1 MENLDKQLELIFK
14 KDVDIPGQLTQKIK
28 KAIDQKDKT
37 KRRIIYCKIR
47 NVTVAMLVIA
57 LLGLATPDIYAQIK
71 WNIEYKEF
79 ENRPVE
85 YGMASIKQAIENG
98 YEKNIDMEYTYHD
111 NIGVKLD
118 SLMITDEFFSMNVD
132 FVFPKETQINTETF
146 SYGYAI
152 YDENKNVYGIL
163 DGDYLDVKE
172 IVKGK
177 GYWKKLYTEENIPYN
192 KKENFPITISDCPQG
207 TTVITSKDGNIIT
220 KTSMTTPKEF
230 PRSKKLYIRIFNIG
244 YTMNQYDEERIEL
257 SVSERFNLTDA
268 EWKLEV
274 EVPENFYQRKSA
286 EFKLAEEVKGFELK
300 KLIVTETG
308 TSIIF
313 KMDGF
318 IDLVMSG
325 KDMDKDEFEQRM
337 DEALYITNEDGK
349 KYSYTKNDNGTYM
362 NGTYKAKFDLNKS
375 DLNQKLYLNFKMN
388 GEQYKIQLLQK

>member
-177 GYWKKLYTEENIPYN
+177 GYWKY
-192 KKENFPITISDCPQG
+192 
-207 TTVITSKDGNIIT
+207 
-220 KTSMTTPKEF
+220 
-230 PRSKKLYIRIFNIG
+230 R
-244 YTMNQYDEERIEL
+244 
-257 SVSERFNLTDA
+257 
-268 EWKLEV
+268 
-274 EVPENFYQRKSA
+274 RKH
-286 EFKLAEEVKGFELK
+286 
-300 KLIVTETG
+300 
-308 TSIIF
+308 SI
-313 KMDGF
+313 
-318 IDLVMSG
+318 
-325 KDMDKDEFEQRM
+325 
-337 DEALYITNEDGK
+337 
-349 KYSYTKNDNGTYM
+349 
-362 NGTYKAKFDLNKS
+362 
-375 DLNQKLYLNFKMN
+375 
-388 GEQYKIQLLQK
+388 